1 MAISMATCKLL
12 SPLIREID
20 NQVRKGNYL
29 SRSEFIRYAIKSL
42 EKNPFLIDTNITF
55 MDQLISQV
63 LNGSVQEI
71 KLENKVVS
79 FKLPHESANRL
90 NSLSEEKQVSRSE
103 IIRLGIT
110 LLLKEEQTL

>member
-1 MAISMATCKLL
+1 MATCKLL

-29 SRSEFIRYAIKSL
+29 SRSEFIRYAIKAL

-55 MDQLISQV
+55 MDQLMSQV
-63 LNGSVQEI
+63 LNGSIQEI
-71 KLENKVVS
+71 EAENKVVS
-79 FKLPHESANRL
+79 FKLPHKSANRL
-90 NSLSEEKQVSRSE
+90 NYLSEEKQVSRSV

-110 LLLKEEQTL
+110 LLLMEENDLQNT